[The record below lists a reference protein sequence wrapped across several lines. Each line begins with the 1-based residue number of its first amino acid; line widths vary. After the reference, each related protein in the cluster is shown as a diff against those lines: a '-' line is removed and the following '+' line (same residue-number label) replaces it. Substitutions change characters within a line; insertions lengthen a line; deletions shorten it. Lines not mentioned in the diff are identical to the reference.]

1 MRSRLHHHILGLAAL
16 FLAVASCSPAGPTP
30 QAGGGIGGTGSLATV
45 SSGPVTKFGSVFV
58 SGTEYDNT
66 NTLYCI
72 DDTRCT
78 ETNTLKLGM
87 VVLVNGMATED
98 YATNQLGLRVAN
110 KITYEETVEG
120 EVQSVAADGLS
131 LIVLGQVVHI
141 DQNTNIDASIPGKSI
156 ANLVPGTDVVE
167 VSGFIVG
174 DGHIL
179 ATFIELQ
186 TGTPHYE
193 IQGVIKNHEP
203 AKLRFDVGTL
213 RVEYTTT
220 TDTSQMPPL
229 SQSAP
234 TWNGIV
240 VHVRGDQWSPG
251 GPGPSGTKLTAT
263 RTKPQTLGVSNIENA
278 EVEGFITHMDPSGG
292 VFIDNVR
299 ITTTPS
305 TVFEGGTALDLILDT
320 HIEVHGRVVNG
331 VLEAEHVSF
340 KGAFELESNVT
351 SIDISARSL
360 TLVGVTG
367 MTLYADSRTAIDG
380 EGNLRRFENI
390 SVGDHL
396 KIHGRPAGSTSVI
409 ATKLERSSPGSKIKL
424 HGPVQSVL
432 DPTLTIAGAR
442 INASGISNNKFIGT
456 DGTIIGRSGF
466 FQGLGIGRKVTI
478 TGTAAG
484 DTATWTSARI
494 SAGD

>member
-1 MRSRLHHHILGLAAL
+1 MRSRLLHSLLGLAAL
-16 FLAVASCSPAGPTP
+16 FLAIASCSPAGPTP
-30 QAGGGIGGTGSLATV
+30 QAGGGIGGTGSVATV

-72 DDTRCT
+72 DDTPCT

-98 YATNQLGLRVAN
+98 YATNQLGIRVAN
-110 KITYEETVEG
+110 TITYEETVEG

-193 IQGVIKNHEP
+193 ILGVIKNHEP

-213 RVEYTTT
+213 MVEYTTT

-240 VHVRGDQWSPG
+240 VHVRGDQWSSG
-251 GPGPSGTKLTAT
+251 GPGPSGAKLTAT
-263 RTKPQTLGVSNIENA
+263 RTKPQTLGVTNIEDA
-278 EVEGFITHMDPSGG
+278 EVEGFITHLDPSGT
-292 VFIDNVR
+292 VFIDNIR

-320 HIEVHGRVVNG
+320 RIEVHGRVVNG

-340 KGAFELESNVT
+340 KGAFELESNVA
-351 SIDISARSL
+351 SINPGARSL
-360 TLVGVTG
+360 TLVGISGT
-367 MTLYADSRTAIDG
+367 TLYADNETAIDG
-380 EGNLRRFENI
+380 EGNLRRFADI
-390 SVGDHL
+390 AVGDHL
-396 KIHGRPAGSTSVI
+396 KIHGRPAGNTGI
-409 ATKLERSSPGSKIKL
+409 LITELERSDPGSKVKL
-424 HGPVQSVL
+424 QGPIQSVL

-442 INASGISNNKFIGT
+442 INASGILNNRFIGT

-484 DTATWTSARI
+484 DTVTWTSARI